1 MKFYQKGFCVVVVI
15 MISFTINSNGFA
27 SSLEDLQSQVI
38 DRQQQN
44 QAAKEAQVKTE
55 RQRQENRVRLQ
66 KATKSLNK
74 VKLPEEKISFLIS
87 KLELAGENAEKFQW
101 ISSYLSKYEG
111 EKIGVEGINLLIK
124 TINEALIDRGFVT
137 SKVYITEQN
146 LGEGSLIISL
156 NAGVIGTI
164 RFKEPVWGTYSNAFS
179 VHAGDVLNIRDVEQG
194 LEQMKRV
201 PSQDVAIKLEP
212 AESVGATDIVIEVNR
227 TNPWKIT
234 MSLDNSGT
242 KDTGKLQASTS
253 LEIDNPFSRN
263 DIFSIS
269 YNKDAEKN
277 DTRYGTKANSLYYS
291 IPFGKDTISYS
302 RSKYQYHQTVTYA
315 VNPFI
320 STGKISSDRLSLTHL
335 LRRDQNRKT
344 NLEIAIGKN
353 QRHSYINNTEI
364 EVQRQETSNMQ
375 IGINHRQYIGNRV
388 LDAAITFH
396 KGVPWFGAQ
405 PGPTDNI
412 PGQATTLY
420 SMYVLNGS
428 YNAPVQIGDI
438 RAKYLLELRAQKTKD
453 AVYGSEFFSIGGRYS
468 VRGFDGEQ
476 TLSAENGITLRNEL
490 NFGLKENQEIYVA
503 LDYGKVSGEST
514 KYLLGRELLGGA
526 IGWRGKIKD
535 LHYDVFIGWPIK
547 KPEGF
552 KTAKR
557 TYGFQIIQ
565 KL

>member
-1 MKFYQKGFCVVVVI
+1 
-15 MISFTINSNGFA
+15 
-27 SSLEDLQSQVI
+27 
-38 DRQQQN
+38 
-44 QAAKEAQVKTE
+44 
-55 RQRQENRVRLQ
+55 
-66 KATKSLNK
+66 
-74 VKLPEEKISFLIS
+74 
-87 KLELAGENAEKFQW
+87 
-101 ISSYLSKYEG
+101 
-111 EKIGVEGINLLIK
+111 
-124 TINEALIDRGFVT
+124 
-137 SKVYITEQN
+137 
-146 LGEGSLIISL
+146 
-156 NAGVIGTI
+156 
-164 RFKEPVWGTYSNAFS
+164 
-179 VHAGDVLNIRDVEQG
+179 
-194 LEQMKRV
+194 
-201 PSQDVAIKLEP
+201 
-212 AESVGATDIVIEVNR
+212 
-227 TNPWKIT
+227 
-234 MSLDNSGT
+234 
-242 KDTGKLQASTS
+242 
-253 LEIDNPFSRN
+253 
-263 DIFSIS
+263 
-269 YNKDAEKN
+269 
-277 DTRYGTKANSLYYS
+277 
-291 IPFGKDTISYS
+291 
-302 RSKYQYHQTVTYA
+302 
-315 VNPFI
+315 
-320 STGKISSDRLSLTHL
+320 
-335 LRRDQNRKT
+335 
-344 NLEIAIGKN
+344 
-353 QRHSYINNTEI
+353 
-364 EVQRQETSNMQ
+364 MQ